1 MCTRIRQRHE
11 IRRELAIR
19 GNVDRL
25 LNLLTNLQ
33 TEAMS
38 LTTGVFRY
46 KSDRN
51 VLETL
56 DNMDYELDGLS
67 DVILALYDSL
77 ERR

>member
-1 MCTRIRQRHE
+1 MCTRIRRRHE

-25 LNLLTNLQ
+25 LELLTHLQ
-33 TEAMS
+33 AEAMS
-38 LTTGVFRY
+38 LTAGLFKY
-46 KSDRN
+46 KSDSD

-67 DVILALYDSL
+67 DVIFALYDSL